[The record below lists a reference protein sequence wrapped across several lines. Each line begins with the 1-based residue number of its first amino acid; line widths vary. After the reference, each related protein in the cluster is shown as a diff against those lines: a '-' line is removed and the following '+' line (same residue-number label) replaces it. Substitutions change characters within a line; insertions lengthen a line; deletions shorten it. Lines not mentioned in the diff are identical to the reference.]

1 MTFFIQEPS
10 APPKIKA
17 RNPDVSLAEGFGGG
31 LGAAITVSSLE
42 NDANFV
48 ARRTGVQER
57 ASRGWDAASRIG
69 ADAIRERAQQ
79 RGLSDSAIDAFTVMM
94 DRRPPNMDERMEA
107 VVFELAGEAATDNP
121 DEWSDLDVSD
131 EAIEKATN
139 ERLQSEYED
148 AQAILEMMP
157 SGQGLARFIGGMIGI
172 TADVKNLPFL
182 AAGGGGGSILRVMGR
197 EAMINATAEAA
208 FLPSQFE
215 MAERL
220 EIPDPDVVTQLS
232 MAAAAG
238 GILGGAIEAGSRGFT
253 YFRSRNQTPQIPGY
267 DPTMSQAAVDEVEDI
282 LTSDAPRPFEKIEQ
296 LQEETPRGAY
306 VLENSINPDRP
317 RLIPDEPPVAR
328 AGEAVAPALTTAP
341 LGKSEESYSAQDLRD
356 IMVSDHG
363 QDMRKLADDIASRV
377 SSALSEGRRV
387 TYFADGGKKAVEITE
402 VKNGSLFD
410 ADGQRWGVGAA
421 MFEEDLS
428 SRVLSIE
435 GTQRVSTDADLIS
448 QLEASIDEARA
459 ADRSA
464 ARPLAQYLRDS
475 ARGGGESLQ
484 IHPEGMAAEELRA
497 RGVTPRTMPGLFSR
511 AGRKDFDNL
520 SATELEA
527 EFPGITDATGTVRG
541 SDYLDRDGFL
551 DVLARDLDRDS
562 GWLQSRADMLARE
575 QELENFLRERETS
588 PSEDFVSGQAEDGGF
603 FVDLNEFEFLHGP
616 NAGDEIARGLD
627 EYLDREGLAFLTEV
641 ERAEILE
648 ELQTRG
654 GEAEYLIERIAE
666 REIDLSTSPQPEDA
680 FNEIPFPDA
689 PASARDDGQGSNR
702 DGRSRGDPGPE
713 GAGREGAA
721 DPPAT
726 RTEQTEAGEQI
737 IAPGIEPVSQRQ
749 RLEVQQGAR
758 LQGGDA
764 PADIGL
770 FDTGARA
777 QTDMFDDPASPEARA
792 HQDAVTSSIRDD
804 IEANG
809 PSAIEIVTDD
819 GRVLRTD
826 QDLLDYLDEGDQFS
840 NRIDLCGAA
849 PGGDA

>member
-1 MTFFIQEPS
+1 VTFFIQEPS

-17 RNPDVSLAEGFGGG
+17 RNPDVTLAEGFGGG

-48 ARRTGVQER
+48 ARRTSVQER
-57 ASRGWDAASRIG
+57 AARGWDAASRLG
-69 ADAIRERAQQ
+69 AEAIQQ
-79 RGLSDSAIDAFTVMM
+79 RAAERGLPDNMISTFTRMM
-94 DRRPPNMDERMEA
+94 DRRPPNMPEEMEA
-107 VVFELAGEAATDNP
+107 VVFELAGEAAADQP
-121 DEWSDLDVSD
+121 DAWADLDLSD
-131 EAIEKATN
+131 EGIEKGTN
-139 ERLQSEYED
+139 ERLQAEYED

-157 SGQGLARFIGGMIGI
+157 SGQGLARFLGGMIGI

-182 AAGGGGGSILRVMGR
+182 AAGGGSGSIWRVMGR
-197 EAMINATAEAA
+197 EAAINATAEAA

-253 YFRSRNQTPQIPGY
+253 YFRMRNQTPEIAGY
-267 DPTMSQAAVDEVEDI
+267 DPSMSQAAVDEVEDI
-282 LTSDAPRPFEKIEQ
+282 LTSDAPRPFEKIQ
-296 LQEETPRGAY
+296 QVQEETPRGVY
-306 VLENSINPDRP
+306 VLENPINPDRP
-317 RLIPDEPPVAR
+317 RLIPDEPPVVR
-328 AGEAVAPALTTAP
+328 AGEAVAPDVKTQ
-341 LGKSEESYSAQDLRD
+341 E
-356 IMVSDHG
+356 
-363 QDMRKLADDIASRV
+363 
-377 SSALSEGRRV
+377 LS
-387 TYFADGGKKAVEITE
+387 
-402 VKNGSLFD
+402 D
-410 ADGQRWGVGAA
+410 ADFV
-421 MFEEDLS
+421 
-428 SRVLSIE
+428 
-435 GTQRVSTDADLIS
+435 S

-475 ARGGGESLQ
+475 ARGGGENLQ

-497 RGVTPRTMPGLFSR
+497 RGVTPQTMPGLFSR
-511 AGRKDFDNL
+511 SGRKDFDNL

-527 EFPGITDATGTVRG
+527 EFPGITDATGTARG

-562 GWLQSRADMLARE
+562 TWLQSRADVLARE

-588 PSEDFVSGQAEDGGF
+588 PAEDFVSGQAEEGGF
-603 FVDLNEFEFLHGP
+603 FVDLNEFEFLHGA
-616 NAGDEIARGLD
+616 NAGDEIARSLN
-627 EYLDREGLAFLTEV
+627 EYLDSEGFTFLTEA

-666 REIDLSTSPQPEDA
+666 REIELSVSPQPEDA
-680 FNEIPFPDA
+680 FDEIPFPDA
-689 PASARDDGQGSNR
+689 PPAPRNDGQGPIGE
-702 DGRSRGDPGPE
+702 GRSRSDPGTE

-721 DPPAT
+721 DPPAA

-737 IAPGIEPVSQRQ
+737 VAPGIDPVTQRQ
-749 RLEVQQGAR
+749 RLEAR
-758 LQGGDA
+758 QEGRMRGGDA
-764 PADIGL
+764 PADVGL

-777 QTDMFDDPASPEARA
+777 QTDMFDDPASPEAKA
-792 HQDAVTSSIRDD
+792 HQDMVASSIRDE
-804 IEANG
+804 IETNG
-809 PSAIEIVTDD
+809 PSTVEIATED

-826 QDLLDYLDEGDQFS
+826 QDVLDYLDEGDQFS
-840 NRIDLCGAA
+840 SRIDLCGAA